1 MHGHDRLARDSSRAL
16 DAHRHEPAHVGQVVG
31 TFRLA
36 RVPWVNPSWHTTL
49 YMNARGLTRGPAR
62 LDSDTGRPWTA
73 VEGNSTA
80 NRGNTKCEDP

>member
-16 DAHRHEPAHVGQVVG
+16 DAHRHEPAHVGQIVG

-62 LDSDTGRPWTA
+62 LDSDTGPAMDRC
-73 VEGNSTA
+73 G
-80 NRGNTKCEDP
+80 RQQHG

>member
-1 MHGHDRLARDSSRAL
+1 MHGHDRLARDSRRAL
-16 DAHRHEPAHVGQVVG
+16 DAHRHEPAHVGQIVG

-49 YMNARGLTRGPAR
+49 YMNARGLTTGQRASTVIR
-62 LDSDTGRPWTA
+62 GRPWTA

-80 NRGNTKCEDP
+80 NRGNTKGEDP